1 MLPMGLSYLASG
13 GSLIASSAAQL
24 ITFAVLARSLG
35 VEQFALFVS
44 ISAITTIAV
53 QVCGLGTT
61 ECLVRRVARDRAI
74 YPDMLGHSL
83 ILTGIGGGLLVLA
96 GLMVLPSWIPLSPD
110 PVENASVMGLILFT
124 NIILV
129 SAIVLAEHVFISHS
143 DFASANGTVVIF
155 AFARTAAAL
164 LACLVFDVAT
174 VAEWAIWSFVA
185 HLLVLL
191 ACIWMVRRLGRPR
204 MRIVTEEVRLG
215 FLFSAPILL
224 RALRQNVDILVL
236 SIVATSEVLG
246 SYSLA
251 RRMLDSSYLSIGA
264 LHRLIYPGSAV
275 AASGGLHHAMGR
287 IMRVLAAVLGIS
299 IFTATVVYFLAPLL
313 PLLFGAEFTS
323 LVSFTRILCWLL
335 IILAVWSAALEG
347 LGAAGHH
354 GARALTIGIGS
365 VVGGAIVAWAAWYD
379 PPRGVFI
386 ATYLTEAG
394 MAIAT
399 WLVLLRMVR
408 RSRTIAAERVPVV

>member
-1 MLPMGLSYLASG
+1 MLPMGLSYLASS

-24 ITFAVLARSLG
+24 ITFAVLARSMG

-53 QVCGLGTT
+53 QVCSLGTT
-61 ECLVRRVARDRAI
+61 ECLVRRVAKDRSL

-83 ILTGIGGGLLVLA
+83 ILTGLGSGALFVAGLVL
-96 GLMVLPSWIPLSPD
+96 LTPLIPLSQD
-110 PVENASVMGLILFT
+110 PAANLAAMGLILFT
-124 NIILV
+124 NIVLV
-129 SAIVLAEHVFISHS
+129 SAIVLAEHVFIAHS
-143 DFASANGTVVIF
+143 DFASANGSVVIF

-164 LACLVFDVAT
+164 LACFAFGVST
-174 VAEWAIWSFVA
+174 VADWAIWSFAA
-185 HLLVLL
+185 HALVL
-191 ACIWMVRRLGRPR
+191 AVCIWMLRRLGRPR
-204 MRIVTEEVRLG
+204 ARIVREEVRLG
-215 FLFSAPILL
+215 LLFSAPILL

-251 RRMLDSSYLSIGA
+251 RRMLDSSYLSVGA

-275 AASGGLHHAMGR
+275 AAADGIHLAMDR
-287 IMRVLAAVLGIS
+287 TMRVLAAVLGIS
-299 IFTATVVYFLAPLL
+299 ILTATAVYLLAPLL
-313 PLLFGAEFTS
+313 PYLFGHEFTS

-335 IILAVWSAALEG
+335 IILAVWSTALEG

-399 WLVLLRMVR
+399 WLVLLRIVR
-408 RSRTIAAERVPVV
+408 SKRTIAAERAGIV